1 MPTYTKTLRL
11 KKTNMNTD
19 GDDLFDFGDDLDN
32 NWDKL
37 DAAYSKLNNAIT
49 ENASKIA
56 DTLTPFC
63 FNSGNVDDDGDAN
76 ILYSAG
82 GQSVVAEW
90 TQPVLTENGTLGEGD
105 FAVSALNV
113 HANEDN
119 LHKSFDGEETASA
132 LAEWLEPFNSNTEK
146 GLIFYTA
153 TAIKVATI
161 NVKQGSYC
169 VGDFDLFG
177 SIDGQTWTKIG
188 SYTFPHVQNASE
200 VASIQNETAY
210 NYHKML
216 FTAGY
221 NTQNQNF
228 YISIPEL
235 TITATKNTQQG
246 TSSSITFKV
255 GTSIPLVGTTAEN
268 KKITVT
274 ALPDIDVSAFEN
286 GTFNV
291 FVDENGAET
300 LKNTVHRQKAK
311 PSANLGD
318 IWLDT
323 SKEPLRA
330 YKAVADTFEVKSDA
344 EGFKKVE
351 NLFHSS
357 FDVSKFVLTGEPTI
371 SANGIASGFSTGNF
385 PRARVSLASYDKWV
399 LKSKIKTGVN
409 AANIPFLAHTDAP
422 SVQITFSNGKI
433 GFSASSDGAT
443 WNIAAGVT
451 STAELDPE
459 TEYFIKLEFTGNA
472 YVISASTDDETY
484 SEFINVANSAKVYN
498 SAYLNIGTTRS
509 ANIFFNGEFDLKYF
523 SVYGDD
529 TLVFSGNETATD
541 TVGTVNIPYT
551 KALSGKK
558 IVSVTYRP
566 LVQQVAAS
574 GGSAEYY
581 TIDELQ
587 KTYSNPVGIAFSSFD
602 KIPLG
607 NFVVQNGLVKTYS
620 TFAFN
625 QNGYSVN
632 ANTPSNG

>member
-1 MPTYTKTLRL
+1 MSENFIWTDNPTVSGVSPCDTDVLNDCLMYLRYQNKQSFL
-11 KKTNMNTD
+11 
-19 GDDLFDFGDDLDN
+19 
-32 NWDKL
+32 
-37 DAAYSKLNNAIT
+37 
-49 ENASKIA
+49 
-56 DTLTPFC
+56 PVFC
-63 FNSGNVDDDGDAN
+63 FNSGNVDDDGDAD
-76 ILYSAG
+76 ILY
-82 GQSVVAEW
+82 AEGVQTIPSSW
-90 TQPVLTENGTLGEGD
+90 TQPTLAENGTLGNAEL
-105 FAVSALNV
+105 AVSALN
-113 HANEDN
+113 ANSGDAN
-119 LHKSFDGEETASA
+119 TWKLFDGSTTETSDSVSWQQPWTGNDKGFVIFSA
-132 LAEWLEPFNSNTEK
+132 KS
-146 GLIFYTA
+146 
-153 TAIKVATI
+153 IKIESLTVY
-161 NVKQGSYC
+161 QDSYC
-169 VGDFDLFG
+169 VGNFDLFG
-177 SIDGQTWTKIG
+177 SLDGENWTQIG
-188 SYTFPHVQNASE
+188 SGLTFPHVQHAT
-200 VASIQNETAY
+200 ETCTVNSPEFY
-210 NYHKML
+210 NYHKII

-221 NTQNQNF
+221 NTSGGKDVIRTAEWS
-228 YISIPEL
+228 ISAVYENSRF
-235 TITATKNTQQG
+235 TKTV
-246 TSSSITFKV
+246 TFKIGSASV
-255 GTSIPLVGTTAEN
+255 LSGTKTSGE
-268 KKITVT
+268 TVELT

-291 FVDENGAET
+291 FVDENGAEP
-300 LKNTVHRQKAK
+300 LKNTVYRQKAK

-344 EGFKKVE
+344 DGFKKVE
-351 NLFHSS
+351 DFFHSS

-399 LKSKIKTGVN
+399 LKSKIKTGEN

-422 SVQITFSNGKI
+422 SMQITFSNGKI

-443 WNIAAGVT
+443 WNLAAGVT

-459 TEYFIKLEFTGNA
+459 TEYFVRIEFTGTA

-484 SEFINVANSAKVYN
+484 SELINVESSAKVYN

-509 ANIFFNGEFDLKYF
+509 ANVFFNGAFDLKYF
-523 SVYGDD
+523 NIYGDGA
-529 TLVFSGNETATD
+529 LVFSGNETATD
-541 TVGTVNIPYT
+541 TVGTVNIPYV
-551 KALSGKK
+551 KALSGEK